1 MSAEFS
7 PITLMWTAAQKGVLQ
22 EVLPHV
28 CTATDRQIRSALLVA
43 ASNDHA
49 HVVAALIG
57 AREFACAGLNYTCY
71 TPALYHAA
79 CMGGTSAARVL
90 LTAKASVNLALTVLT
105 LEGPRYVSPLGV
117 AAAQGHV
124 DTVLMLLHAGADLH
138 THDPPLVE
146 AAFGGHALI
155 VHALVAAK
163 ADVHGATG
171 RSALVAAAGKDRAD
185 VVKVLL
191 DAGTPPDSF
200 HCSTTPLMAA
210 AVNTPLHA
218 SDKDKVIQALLDAK
232 ADVHLHVRP
241 DGRGTTTA
249 CIRAVIGQ
257 QVGALKLLLGA
268 RVSVNAPQG
277 QGTYSDVLL
286 NVAARHGAQH
296 VARALLRAKAD
307 VHGAAGLNAAGAA
320 RVKAP
325 IYSAVTA
332 DKAAVVR
339 LLLRAGADAYPCLLQ
354 IATRHGF
361 DDVARALNAHEAQLG
376 V

>member
-1 MSAEFS
+1 
-7 PITLMWTAAQKGVLQ
+7 
-22 EVLPHV
+22 
-28 CTATDRQIRSALLVA
+28 
-43 ASNDHA
+43 
-49 HVVAALIG
+49 
-57 AREFACAGLNYTCY
+57 
-71 TPALYHAA
+71 
-79 CMGGTSAARVL
+79 
-90 LTAKASVNLALTVLT
+90 
-105 LEGPRYVSPLGV
+105 
-117 AAAQGHV
+117 
-124 DTVLMLLHAGADLH
+124 MLLHAGADQH

-155 VHALVAAK
+155 VHALVAEK
-163 ADVHGATG
+163 ADVHGALG
-171 RSALVAAAGKDRAD
+171 CWALVAAAGKDRAD

-191 DAGTPPDSF
+191 DAGALPDSF
-200 HCSTTPLMAA
+200 HCSTTPLMAS

-218 SDKDKVIQALLDAK
+218 SDKDKVIRALLDAK

-241 DGRGTTTA
+241 DGHRTTTA

-277 QGTYSDVLL
+277 QGTYNDVLL
-286 NVAARHGAQH
+286 TVAARHGAHH

-307 VHGAAGLNAAGAA
+307 VHGAAGPNAAGAA
-320 RVKAP
+320 RVKSP

-332 DKAAVVR
+332 GEAAVVR

-354 IATRHGF
+354 IAARHGF
-361 DDVARALNAHEAQLG
+361 EDVARALNAHEAQLG